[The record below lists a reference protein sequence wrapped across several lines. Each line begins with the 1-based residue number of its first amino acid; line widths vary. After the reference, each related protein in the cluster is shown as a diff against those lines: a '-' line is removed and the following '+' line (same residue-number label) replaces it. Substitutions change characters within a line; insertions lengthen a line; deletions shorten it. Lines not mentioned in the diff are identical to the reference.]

1 MSSPTIERLRGQN
14 DVWRQ
19 ISKQLKETEKMDE
32 AELNLLKNADTIA
45 NFERAVE
52 EARHYILMDT
62 DTFAVRAGDIVIRR
76 ENEQ

>member
-1 MSSPTIERLRGQN
+1 MN
-14 DVWRQ
+14 
-19 ISKQLKETEKMDE
+19 K

-62 DTFAVRAGDIVIRR
+62 DNFAVSVGDIVIRR
-76 ENEQ
+76 EK

>member
-1 MSSPTIERLRGQN
+1 MN
-14 DVWRQ
+14 
-19 ISKQLKETEKMDE
+19 E

-62 DTFAVRAGDIVIRR
+62 DIFAVSVGDIVIRR
-76 ENEQ
+76 EK